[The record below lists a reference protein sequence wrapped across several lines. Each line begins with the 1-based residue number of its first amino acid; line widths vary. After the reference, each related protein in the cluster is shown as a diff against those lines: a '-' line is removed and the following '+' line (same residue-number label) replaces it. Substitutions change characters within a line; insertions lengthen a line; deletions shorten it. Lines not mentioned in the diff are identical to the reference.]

1 MLGKNESSPP
11 KTSAKEKSRPQPTT
25 KTKRQ
30 QKTVDKPKESGSNHK
45 KRGAKA
51 PPASIDLA
59 MRLLSGK
66 GLHEGR
72 RGALVV
78 LSREGVG

>member
-1 MLGKNESSPP
+1 MSDTL
-11 KTSAKEKSRPQPTT
+11 
-25 KTKRQ
+25 
-30 QKTVDKPKESGSNHK
+30 K
-45 KRGAKA
+45 KGGAEA
-51 PPASIDLA
+51 PPLLIDLA

>member
-1 MLGKNESSPP
+1 MKQSLNSF
-11 KTSAKEKSRPQPTT
+11 
-25 KTKRQ
+25 
-30 QKTVDKPKESGSNHK
+30 KPG
-45 KRGAKA
+45 GAEA
-51 PPASIDLA
+51 PPASIEPTI
-59 MRLLSGK
+59 RLLSGK